1 MNEGASQGADRG
13 ARDRERAD
21 ATGALGPAP
30 DGVQPPNGAHLDGAP
45 PSGSSPGGAI
55 VRRRG
60 AKLPTSAPQ
69 AMRLVFDAGCV
80 SARQAGALWP
90 GRAGEQAV
98 RLVLRRMHENGLLER
113 ERWRPEFSPAN
124 ARWLGLPP
132 SSQGPLR
139 WEDLFSLSPD
149 GLRWMADH
157 LQAPFQRVRS
167 RYNRSYSGARR
178 DHTYLR
184 LEAWVL
190 ISQGACGGRG
200 RAVVRLESEGGIE
213 RVRLPDRPGRGPRF
227 VEPDGLFEFREA
239 GDPGAATTLVLLE
252 SDTGTQRGVN
262 HLGEKIEAYC
272 EWYLTGGSPTSDLDV
287 SEAPPVLF
295 VSPTRA
301 RSAAVLKTF
310 VAAYRSGAP
319 YLRELHARRKQEGF
333 ENGARDIFC
342 ATNLQILRER
352 GGWGDA
358 YRYLSDERPGP
369 LL

>member
-1 MNEGASQGADRG
+1 MSEGASHGASHRAADGRLPDSGG
-13 ARDRERAD
+13 AYSA
-21 ATGALGPAP
+21 AP
-30 DGVQPPNGAHLDGAP
+30 DGEVQGSGAL
-45 PSGSSPGGAI
+45 

-60 AKLPTSAPQ
+60 AKLPTSAPR

-80 SARQAGALWP
+80 SARQAGILWP
-90 GRAGEQAV
+90 GKAGEQAV
-98 RLVLRRMHENGLLER
+98 RLVLKRLHENGLLER

-132 SSQGPLR
+132 SRQGPLR

-157 LQAPFQRVRS
+157 LQEPFARVRS

-184 LEAWVL
+184 VEAWVL
-190 ISQGACGGRG
+190 VSQGAREGGG
-200 RAVVRLESEGGIE
+200 PEVVRVESEGGIE

-227 VEPDGLFEFREA
+227 VEPDGLFEFRE
-239 GDPGAATTLVLLE
+239 GQDPRAATSLMLLE
-252 SDTGTQRGVN
+252 SDTGTQRGVA
-262 HLGEKIEAYC
+262 HLAEKIEAYC
-272 EWYLTGGSPTSDLDV
+272 EWFLAGGSPTSDLDV

-333 ENGARDIFC
+333 DNGARDVFC